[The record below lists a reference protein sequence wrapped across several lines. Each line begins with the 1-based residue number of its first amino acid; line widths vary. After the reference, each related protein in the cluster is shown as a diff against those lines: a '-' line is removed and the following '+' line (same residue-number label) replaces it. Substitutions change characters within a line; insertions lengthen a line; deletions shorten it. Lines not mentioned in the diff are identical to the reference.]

1 MILSKKNLSSERV
14 KALVAFSKNISIKF
28 SNLNLLELAFTH
40 RSCSSEDALKKHNN
54 NERLEFLGD
63 SVLGMATAAY
73 LYEHLADNPEGDLAK
88 IKSSVVSE
96 NSLAPIAKKIGIDK
110 MLILGKGE
118 EMSGGRQKKAIL
130 ADAVEA
136 VIGAYYLDAGY
147 KAAEKLVLEFMI
159 PEIEKVL
166 SNKGTRDYKTIL
178 QEYHQKKYK
187 TCPKYELVR
196 ESGPDHDRTF
206 WMKVH
211 LKDAVYGPESGKT
224 KKQAEQNVAEK
235 VLQELKVDLT
245 DFQ

>member
-1 MILSKKNLSSERV
+1 
-14 KALVAFSKNISIKF
+14 
-28 SNLNLLELAFTH
+28 
-40 RSCSSEDALKKHNN
+40 
-54 NERLEFLGD
+54 
-63 SVLGMATAAY
+63 
-73 LYEHLADNPEGDLAK
+73 
-88 IKSSVVSE
+88 
-96 NSLAPIAKKIGIDK
+96 